1 MGRIY
6 QYSLIVL
13 SLSAIT
19 VPGAQERLHKQTQG
33 MGGMC
38 RVRLLGA
45 DKASHASAK
54 YEVLLGVPC
63 GGSRS
68 RQESGEGKNRSR
80 IKAGGSFQL
89 IPQELDPGSWA
100 FLRPLLNLCLGT
112 TPGGQKTQCLQL
124 STLTVK
130 VVPEAQEWHLL
141 TTGGKHTAKLAQGYA
156 EVMKGIEEGL
166 DMVQQ
171 WGPQGR

>member
-54 YEVLLGVPC
+54 YEVLLGSPV
-63 GGSRS
+63 
-68 RQESGEGKNRSR
+68 GE
-80 IKAGGSFQL
+80 
-89 IPQELDPGSWA
+89 
-100 FLRPLLNLCLGT
+100 
-112 TPGGQKTQCLQL
+112 
-124 STLTVK
+124 
-130 VVPEAQEWHLL
+130 
-141 TTGGKHTAKLAQGYA
+141 A
-156 EVMKGIEEGL
+156 EVGKK
-166 DMVQQ
+166 V
-171 WGPQGR
+171 GRGRTGAGSKPGAVSS

>member
-54 YEVLLGVPC
+54 YEVTMRARIVVSKLSL
-63 GGSRS
+63 SRYS
-68 RQESGEGKNRSR
+68 
-80 IKAGGSFQL
+80 
-89 IPQELDPGSWA
+89 
-100 FLRPLLNLCLGT
+100 
-112 TPGGQKTQCLQL
+112 
-124 STLTVK
+124 
-130 VVPEAQEWHLL
+130 
-141 TTGGKHTAKLAQGYA
+141 
-156 EVMKGIEEGL
+156 
-166 DMVQQ
+166 
-171 WGPQGR
+171 